1 MPGAARKE
9 AAPELRTK
17 SLPRQGGHDEK
28 ARGRQHTSRLGEMG
42 VQHASV
48 EVLHHPIREDQI
60 VDAVI
65 AEARPVGFDRVHLRV
80 ASAKALQHRA
90 REIHASIPALVEAEM
105 VVQRAVST
113 TDLEHP
119 AHAATVPED
128 AELRAVLAIVLDRAR
143 SVLW

>member
-1 MPGAARKE
+1 
-9 AAPELRTK
+9 
-17 SLPRQGGHDEK
+17 
-28 ARGRQHTSRLGEMG
+28 
-42 VQHASV
+42 
-48 EVLHHPIREDQI
+48 
-60 VDAVI
+60 
-65 AEARPVGFDRVHLRV
+65 HLRV

-143 SVLW
+143 SVLWRRPVGPVFMPLRARRHDRYVLPTVCRPTRVSATSRAASDRE